1 MPIEPPLHEAPLFTV
16 VAAVIQHGGRVL
28 ICQRR
33 KGDTFGLKW
42 EFPGGKVH
50 AGESPAAALAREIE
64 EELGVRARIG
74 PEIARTRHKYTE
86 HARAIELQFFSV
98 QLESVDVRNLAF
110 EQIVWEVPGKL
121 LAYDFLAA
129 DRRIVERLAKGE
141 LRLGSDLGRA

>member
-16 VAAVIQHGGRVL
+16 VAAIIQHEGRVL

-50 AGESPAAALAREIE
+50 DGESPAAALARELE

-74 PEIARTRHKYTE
+74 AEIGRTRHKYSE
-86 HARAIELQFFSV
+86 HARAIELQFFAA
-98 QLESVDVRNLAF
+98 QLESMDVRNLAF
-110 EQIVWEVPGKL
+110 EQIVWEEPEKL
-121 LAYDFLAA
+121 TAYDFLAA
-129 DRRIVERLAKGE
+129 DRKIVEQLAKGE
-141 LRLGSDLGRA
+141 LKLQNEG